1 MSSRLVLSDLLTSA
15 TMLILASGFYPDE
28 ATFLKNMH
36 TLFTVVFLSLSIGL
50 SLSLPK
56 ESISTESNDTA
67 VNCTFSKNVLSC
79 QYQVESVECDAFSNI
94 VNLTVLP
101 LQIFGMGALD
111 NDSVSNSESV
121 KISLFPRVLD
131 LPVYLLN
138 SIKVDGEIV
147 NMSLYYSL
155 SDTDTGVRITD
166 KECFT
171 RMLNFFKNVQELHRV
186 SVQQNL
192 LGDSQD
198 LDLFGLLVINNPN
211 ARKIRQPFGSN
222 PNTWSPS
229 SYSNNGGYGGYSS
242 SYSSNYGSSW
252 GSSFGYGK

>member
-1 MSSRLVLSDLLTSA
+1 MKS
-15 TMLILASGFYPDE
+15 
-28 ATFLKNMH
+28 TFLKNMH

-67 VNCTFSKNVLSC
+67 VNCTFSKNVLNC

-111 NDSVSNSESV
+111 NDSVSNSES
-121 KISLFPRVLD
+121 
-131 LPVYLLN
+131 
-138 SIKVDGEIV
+138 
-147 NMSLYYSL
+147 
-155 SDTDTGVRITD
+155 
-166 KECFT
+166 
-171 RMLNFFKNVQELHRV
+171 ELHRV

-198 LDLFGLLVINNPN
+198 LDLFGLLVINNLN
-211 ARKIRQPFGSN
+211 TRKVRQPFGSN

-229 SYSNNGGYGGYSS
+229 SYSNNGGYGGYGSKQINCHLCIHFNIGS
-242 SYSSNYGSSW
+242 TRLGEPKLTFYWNNSCFRCLAAAKFGRSERGQYNAANLDRKAGRPNQRRTAKCMASPKKEATLAVRQNQRNEKFSNIT
-252 GSSFGYGK
+252 